1 MLLLYASSLDSEL
14 NWHRY
19 PYDTRTNKYA
29 YTFEF
34 VTYWQKDLNGSS
46 FLDIPLDPFKCIGWL
61 SLGSTGV
68 IYAPH
73 STPFLAMTESSLIRR
88 INHNYYNNNI

>member
-46 FLDIPLDPFKCIGWL
+46 FLDIPLD
-61 SLGSTGV
+61 
-68 IYAPH
+68 H
-73 STPFLAMTESSLIRR
+73 SSA
-88 INHNYYNNNI
+88 